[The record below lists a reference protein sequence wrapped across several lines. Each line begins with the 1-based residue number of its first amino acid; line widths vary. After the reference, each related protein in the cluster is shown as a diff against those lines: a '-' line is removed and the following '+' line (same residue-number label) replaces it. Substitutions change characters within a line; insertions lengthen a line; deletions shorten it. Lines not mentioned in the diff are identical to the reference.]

1 MLMSRKSVA
10 LGCGFALAIAV
21 TACGGNKENTTSTSG
36 GNQTAAAPAGG
47 SAPSAA
53 SKPAGNG
60 PTGTASVSGTVT
72 YDGQVPKLPAISMA
86 ADPNCAAKHPGGEA
100 PSDMLVLG
108 DSNHMGNVFVYVK
121 DGPVANATYTPPT
134 DPVKI
139 DQNGC
144 MYSPH
149 VTAVQVGQP
158 LEFLNSDGILHNV
171 HALPA
176 QNQEFNMP
184 MPGEEKTSPTKTF
197 DKAEGMF
204 RVKCDVH
211 PWMNGFVAVMSH
223 PYFAVTGKDG
233 AFTIKNLPAG
243 TYTIEAWHEKLG
255 TQDQQ
260 VTVTDGGTATVSFT
274 FKRAAPTS

>member
-1 MLMSRKSVA
+1 MPSRRPRAPITGAPEISWSTRKRASSRRVRSSVTVSTSVVMTSRAVSVVVALIGVPPCVQGSPAGPPRDRSPWAGGRHHGRVGAPARAGGACGYNRSPRERNHLPGGASMLMSRKSVA

-121 DGPVANATYTPPT
+121 D
-134 DPVKI
+134 
-139 DQNGC
+139 
-144 MYSPH
+144 
-149 VTAVQVGQP
+149 
-158 LEFLNSDGILHNV
+158 
-171 HALPA
+171 
-176 QNQEFNMP
+176 
-184 MPGEEKTSPTKTF
+184 
-197 DKAEGMF
+197 
-204 RVKCDVH
+204 
-211 PWMNGFVAVMSH
+211 
-223 PYFAVTGKDG
+223 
-233 AFTIKNLPAG
+233 
-243 TYTIEAWHEKLG
+243 
-255 TQDQQ
+255 
-260 VTVTDGGTATVSFT
+260 
-274 FKRAAPTS
+274 